1 MIALARSSW
10 SRATAN
16 SPRVASSDCSS
27 ERSSP
32 TIAGAVNGVG
42 WSSAVARRAHPPTL
56 LSTSA
61 PSRMKLMLQGGFI
74 LLGALVV
81 SSVGGWARRATADDQ
96 PTPLTAPA
104 IVGELRSLEQ
114 SLEATRGELAVARL
128 QLERANAII
137 DYSTHDNIAADLA
150 AAIYDVAL
158 AEGVDPA
165 LAFRLVKVE
174 SGFNSKAKSKVG
186 AIGYTQVLPSTARL
200 YEPWLTT
207 AQLYD
212 RGTNLRLGFRYLRDL
227 LERYEGNADAK
238 LRLALLAYNRGPG
251 RVQELL
257 DAGKDPQNGYAAAL
271 MKGYRRKS

>member
-1 MIALARSSW
+1 MRPIDGCLTR
-10 SRATAN
+10 RGQFCD
-16 SPRVASSDCSS
+16 RLDLQ
-27 ERSSP
+27 ERSMY
-32 TIAGAVNGVG
+32 TK
-42 WSSAVARRAHPPTL
+42 TQ
-56 LSTSA
+56 
-61 PSRMKLMLQGGFI
+61 KLMLQGGLI
-74 LLGALVV
+74 LLGALLV

-137 DYSTHDNIAADLA
+137 DFSTHYSIAADLA
-150 AAIYDVAL
+150 AAIYDVSL

-165 LAFRLVKVE
+165 LAFRLVRVE
-174 SGFNSKAKSKVG
+174 SGFKANAKSKVG

-200 YEPWLTT
+200 YEPGLTT
-207 AQLYD
+207 TQ
-212 RGTNLRLGFRYLRDL
+212 
-227 LERYEGNADAK
+227 RYEGNPDAK

-257 DAGKDPQNGYAAAL
+257 DAGKDPQNGYATAL